1 MRDISTLTP
10 EEGAGLWDAV
20 MPFGVKPFRGEAY
33 HFAATDDT
41 PERVCFM
48 SGVERLGVKFNGRV
62 WADSD
67 LRPLELNQE
76 KVREYLKGIGIE
88 LPEITELK

>member
-1 MRDISTLTP
+1 MRHISTLSP

-20 MPFGVKPFRGEAY
+20 MPDFALKPFRGSAY
-33 HFAATDDT
+33 HFKANEKS

-48 SGVERLGVKFNGRV
+48 SGVERLGVYFDGKV

-67 LRPLELNQE
+67 LQKIELDQD
-76 KVREYLKGIGIE
+76 KVREYLASIGIL
-88 LPEITELK
+88 LP

>member
-10 EEGAGLWDAV
+10 NEGAGLWDAV
-20 MPFGVKPFRGEAY
+20 MPPIAGKPFRGNSF
-33 HFAATDDT
+33 HFDADEST

-48 SGVERLGVKFNGRV
+48 SGVERLGVRFDGKV

-67 LRPLELNQE
+67 LQPIELDQD
-76 KVREYLKGIGIE
+76 KVRAYLSSIGIL
-88 LPEITELK
+88 LP